1 MNVSAECGI
10 PNMQWS
16 LNPDFHQCW
25 PQSMANITPMLIR
38 QEMSTQPPAAKPEPT
53 IPSVPLS
60 TVQEHDSVVVAT
72 PLTMSLSWAIESGA
86 GGGKEQIWYCKPFK
100 FLVVK
105 ATSIFRVFLTEL
117 LLLRA
122 GPKVRSSFS
131 GSISVHESRQ
141 SSHSKYIGTLSCFYH
156 EFSKARMSGN
166 MAVAFL
172 MRRAEKLW
180 LVNFVTG
187 LVWPCYDL
195 LWPWYDLLTS
205 AVLPT
210 SIKVGNH
217 HVTRVLWG
225 CPGIIYRSELPHS
238 EN

>member
-1 MNVSAECGI
+1 
-10 PNMQWS
+10 
-16 LNPDFHQCW
+16 
-25 PQSMANITPMLIR
+25 MANITPMLIR
-38 QEMSTQPPAAKPEPT
+38 QETSTQPPAAKPEPT

-60 TVQEHDSVVVAT
+60 TVQEHDGIVVAT

-100 FLVVK
+100 SLVVK
-105 ATSIFRVFLTEL
+105 ATSILRVFLTEL

-141 SSHSKYIGTLSCFYH
+141 SSHSKHIGTLPCFYH

-166 MAVAFL
+166 MAADFQ
-172 MRRAEKLW
+172 MRRAEKLY
-180 LVNFVTG
+180 FVTG
-187 LVWPCYDL
+187 LVWLDSKANISRAS
-195 LWPWYDLLTS
+195 D
-205 AVLPT
+205 
-210 SIKVGNH
+210 IGNH
-217 HVTRVLWG
+217 HVLRVLWG

>member
-1 MNVSAECGI
+1 
-10 PNMQWS
+10 
-16 LNPDFHQCW
+16 
-25 PQSMANITPMLIR
+25 MAKITPMLIR
-38 QEMSTQPPAAKPEPT
+38 QETSTQPPAAKPEPT

-60 TVQEHDSVVVAT
+60 TVQEHDGIVVAT

-100 FLVVK
+100 SLVVK
-105 ATSIFRVFLTEL
+105 ATSILRVFLTEL

-141 SSHSKYIGTLSCFYH
+141 SSHSKYIGTLPCSIMNFQKH
-156 EFSKARMSGN
+156 EWVVTWRLIFRCGGLKSYI
-166 MAVAFL
+166 
-172 MRRAEKLW
+172 LW
-180 LVNFVTG
+180 LA
-187 LVWPCYDL
+187 
-195 LWPWYDLLTS
+195 WYDLTARLTS

-217 HVTRVLWG
+217 HVLRVLWG